1 LKVVFDTNVLVSAFA
16 AEGLCARLLVRA
28 NRKEFQL
35 FFSPAIR
42 KEFEGVL
49 EAKLR
54 LPVGEIREALL
65 LLDSVARS
73 VDPAEK
79 VIRITGVCRDET
91 DHAILE
97 TAVAAQAGYIVS
109 GDRDLLD
116 LGEFRKVRIMV
127 PRDFELLFD

>member
-1 LKVVFDTNVLVSAFA
+1 
-16 AEGLCARLLVRA
+16 
-28 NRKEFQL
+28 
-35 FFSPAIR
+35 
-42 KEFEGVL
+42 
-49 EAKLR
+49 
-54 LPVGEIREALL
+54 LL
-65 LLDSVARS
+65 LLDSVAKS
-73 VDPAEK
+73 VNPAEK
-79 VIRITGVCRDET
+79 GVRITGVCRDET